1 MLRAVGATRRQIRKI
16 FGREAWLLAAILSP
30 LSVAL
35 GCAFVWVL
43 SMILPGAVKFGMELS
58 ILLPILLVSALFIL
72 LAAGLPLR
80 RASQILPMGVIRDTA
95 MLRKVRGVKSRKTF
109 TAPNLIAGRQIRLHW
124 SRQIGAAL
132 MVMLMMMVVGVAGGF
147 AGNDM
152 GSYWDD
158 QGEYEIQFDSP
169 SYDAFVDVVPVTY
182 LNQAD
187 VRQILSLEHVEKV
200 KIRRELY
207 INLNVQGEVPE
218 YLRQHIVNYSNDHL
232 EAEFDENS
240 EGKKTGIAEHEAA
253 LTAFDKTGTL
263 AQMRLW
269 ILPEEE
275 LKLLDGN
282 VTEGRIDIQAISEGR
297 EVLVYAPDLYRRLW
311 VEENFSYYS
320 YSVESSYNTP
330 EEGYEFFLSNDA
342 FSAGQAL
349 PLLYAWTAQTYEQQI
364 MNNEWTAERFEA
376 LNSVEARPTVGAV
389 LGGES
394 PSTSLWDLYV
404 PCLITTEQGAQTMGL
419 PLLEMEVY
427 LDGEVDL
434 ETEEYLTGRIQSIC
448 QRGSIWSFY
457 NNIEAARENRE
468 LQRQLILA
476 MIAAA
481 AVFFASSFSMISGSV
496 KRRIRADERM
506 IGTLRAVGADK
517 KTVVK
522 CYLLQTALTI
532 LLGFIL
538 AAAACLAI
546 LVINPH
552 IMTLMQCVVVGAV
565 MLVIAAACFGLC
577 TLSVNKA
584 VGEVMKRSV
593 VENIREL

>member
-1 MLRAVGATRRQIRKI
+1 MSDLRKYLWI
-16 FGREAWLLAAILSP
+16 
-30 LSVAL
+30 
-35 GCAFVWVL
+35 AFI
-43 SMILPGAVKFGMELS
+43 SM
-58 ILLPILLVSALFIL
+58 
-72 LAAGLPLR
+72 LPLIELR
-80 RASQILPMGVIRDTA
+80 GAIPVSQA
-95 MLRKVRGVKSRKTF
+95 
-109 TAPNLIAGRQIRLHW
+109 
-124 SRQIGAAL
+124 
-132 MVMLMMMVVGVAGGF
+132 
-147 AGNDM
+147 
-152 GSYWDD
+152 
-158 QGEYEIQFDSP
+158 
-169 SYDAFVDVVPVTY
+169 
-182 LNQAD
+182 
-187 VRQILSLEHVEKV
+187 
-200 KIRRELY
+200 
-207 INLNVQGEVPE
+207 
-218 YLRQHIVNYSNDHL
+218 
-232 EAEFDENS
+232 
-240 EGKKTGIAEHEAA
+240 
-253 LTAFDKTGTL
+253 
-263 AQMRLW
+263 
-269 ILPEEE
+269 
-275 LKLLDGN
+275 
-282 VTEGRIDIQAISEGR
+282 
-297 EVLVYAPDLYRRLW
+297 
-311 VEENFSYYS
+311 
-320 YSVESSYNTP
+320 
-330 EEGYEFFLSNDA
+330 
-342 FSAGQAL
+342 
-349 PLLYAWTAQTYEQQI
+349 
-364 MNNEWTAERFEA
+364 
-376 LNSVEARPTVGAV
+376 
-389 LGGES
+389 
-394 PSTSLWDLYV
+394 
-404 PCLITTEQGAQTMGL
+404 MGL
-419 PLLEMEVY
+419 PLIEIGEMEVY

-593 VENIREL
+593 VENIRELSP